1 MTDPNELSALEA
13 AQRIADGRL
22 TSEALIHTCLERIYA
37 REDIIGAWAH
47 LDADHAVAE
56 AKQCDSEPARGPLH
70 GIPVGIKD
78 IIDTVD
84 MPTAQGSPIYA
95 GNQPAADAA
104 CVALLREAGAIILG
118 KTVTTEFAAMTPGKT
133 RNPHNP
139 DHSPGGSSSG
149 SAAAIADFMVPLA
162 LGSQTIGSTIRP
174 STYCGVVGFKSS
186 YGSFSLAGMKP
197 QAPSMDALGL
207 MARSVDDIV
216 LLRALLLGVAQL
228 PDAGPDP
235 VLQPPRIGVSRS
247 PHWNKAES
255 EMVRA
260 IEAAVQALEDSGAA
274 LEEIVLEPEFA
285 DVLDAQ
291 WTILMFECSRGLRYE
306 LNNHADALSEPLR
319 NLLEQGRTC
328 PYDEYLAALDL
339 AARCRAL
346 IAPIFDRVDVL
357 LTPSAAGPAPLFGAP
372 TDLLFQ
378 RLWTVLHLPSITL
391 PAYVSATGL
400 PVGIQLVGGLGSD
413 SNLLSIARW
422 VEERVCPATP
432 I

>member
-1 MTDPNELSALEA
+1 MTDPNELNALEA
-13 AQRIADGRL
+13 ARQIRSGDL
-22 TSEALIHTCLERIYA
+22 TSETLVRACLERVFA
-37 REDIIGAWAH
+37 REDSVGAWVH

-56 AKQCDSEPARGPLH
+56 AKRYDSEPARGALH

-84 MPTAQGSPIYA
+84 MPTAHGSPIYA
-95 GNQPAADAA
+95 GNQPTADAA

-133 RNPHNP
+133 RNPHNR

-149 SAAAIADFMVPLA
+149 SAAAVADFMVPLA

-216 LLRALLLGVAQL
+216 LLRAPLLGVPPL
-228 PDAGPDP
+228 TDADP
-235 VLQPPRIGVSRS
+235 ISQPPRIGISRS
-247 PHWNKAES
+247 PHWAKAEP
-255 EMVRA
+255 ETVRA
-260 IEAAVQALEDSGAA
+260 MDAAAKSLADDGAA
-274 LEEIVLEPEFA
+274 LEEIVLEAAFA

-306 LNNHADALSEPLR
+306 LNNHAKALSEPLR
-319 NLLEQGRTC
+319 DLLEQGRAC
-328 PYDEYLAALDL
+328 PYDDYLAALDL

-346 IAPIFDRVDVL
+346 IAPVFDRVDVL
-357 LTPSAAGPAPLFGAP
+357 LTPSAAGPAPMFGAP

-391 PAYVSATGL
+391 PAYASAKGL
-400 PVGIQLVGGLGSD
+400 PVGVQLVAGLGND
-413 SNLLSIARW
+413 SQLLSIARW
-422 VEERVCPATP
+422 VEQRICPVAP
-432 I
+432 V